1 MVVWS
6 ISLSQHRNMS
16 MMTSKIIDIIYM
28 YVLSVVCCVR
38 VMWVRIEWIN
48 VNEDTEEK
56 FGQIETQKIT
66 ILDSD
71 VVWSM

>member
-16 MMTSKIIDIIYM
+16 MMTSKIIDIICI
-28 YVLSVVCCVR
+28 YVLCD
-38 VMWVRIEWIN
+38 VMWVRIEWMN